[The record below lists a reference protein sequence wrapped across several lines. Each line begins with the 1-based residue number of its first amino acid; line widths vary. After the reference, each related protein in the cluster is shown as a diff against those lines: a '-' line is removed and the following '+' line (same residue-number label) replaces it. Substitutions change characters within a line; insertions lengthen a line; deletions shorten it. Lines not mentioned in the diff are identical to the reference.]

1 MASSPILAT
10 SLPQKQL
17 TTSSSVAPAGG
28 SRHPPP
34 EQLAILLDKSESVDL
49 VKRIHAAILRR
60 NLSLH
65 PYHPVLNLKLHR
77 AYASHGKIRHSLSLF
92 HHTIDPD
99 LFLFTAAINTAS
111 TNGLRDQAFLL
122 YLQLLSSGIVPN
134 EFTFSSVLK
143 SCSAQSVK
151 AIHTHVLKFGLGLDP
166 YVATGLVDVYARG
179 GDVVSAQKVFDR
191 MPERS
196 LVSSTAMITC
206 YAKQGNVEA
215 ARVLFESMPET
226 ERDIVSWNVMIDGY
240 AQHGFPSEALMLF
253 QKLLAKGKPKPDEIT
268 ALASLSACSQIGAL
282 ESGRWI
288 HVFVKKSR
296 ISVNVKVCTALIDMY
311 SKCGSLEEAVSVF
324 NGTPRKD
331 IVAWNA
337 MIAGYAMHG
346 YSQDALRLFD
356 EMQGNAGLQP
366 TDITFIA
373 TLQACAQ
380 GGLVKEGVR
389 MFESMGQVYGIK
401 PKIEHYGCL
410 VSLLGRAGRLKH
422 AYEII
427 KKMEIE
433 ADSVVWSSLLGSCKL
448 HGDFVLGKEIAEY
461 LIERNI
467 TNSGTYV
474 LLSNIYASESDYEGV
489 AKVRSLMKEKTIV
502 KEPGV
507 STIEIDDRVHEFR
520 AGDRNHLESKEIYTM
535 VRKMS
540 ERIKSSGYVPD
551 TNAVLQDLEETEKEQ
566 SLEVHSERLAIAY
579 GLIST
584 KPGSPL
590 RIFKNLRVCSDCHTV
605 TKLIS
610 KITGRKIVMRDRN
623 RFHHFVDGSCSCGD
637 FCLNVSI
644 VSRLYVDEAW
654 HPNSAPVEVV
664 DLKNNVERSVVL
676 RSQSN
681 PCNHQNFSF
690 PMPHVGGAS
699 VSGLG

>member
-1 MASSPILAT
+1 MASSPILTT

-17 TTSSSVAPAGG
+17 TTSSSSAAGF
-28 SRHPPP
+28 RLPPP
-34 EQLAILLDKSESVDL
+34 EKLAVLLDKSESVDL
-49 VKRIHAAILRR
+49 VKQIHAAILRR
-60 NLSLH
+60 NLFLH

-77 AYASHGKIRHSLSLF
+77 AYASHGKIHHSLSLI
-92 HHTIDPD
+92 HQTIDPD
-99 LFLFTAAINTAS
+99 LFLFSAAINTAS

-122 YLQLLSSGIVPN
+122 YFQLLSSETVPN
-134 EFTFSSVLK
+134 EFTFSSILK
-143 SCSAQSVK
+143 SCSTQSVK
-151 AIHTHVLKFGLGLDP
+151 AVHTHVLKFGLGLDP

-179 GDVVSAQKVFDR
+179 GGDVVSAQKVFDR

-196 LVSSTAMITC
+196 IVSSTAMITC

-215 ARVLFESMPET
+215 ARALFERVPET

-240 AQHGFPSEALMLF
+240 AQHGFPCEALMLF
-253 QKLLAKGKPKPDEIT
+253 RELLAKGRPKPDEIT
-268 ALASLSACSQIGAL
+268 VVATLSACSQIGAL

-288 HVFVKKSR
+288 HVFIKRSR
-296 ISVNVKVCTALIDMY
+296 IRVNVKVCTALIDMY

-324 NGTPRKD
+324 NDAPRKD
-331 IVAWNA
+331 VVAWNA
-337 MIAGYAMHG
+337 MIAGYAVHG

-356 EMQGNAGLQP
+356 EMQGTAGLQP
-366 TDITFIA
+366 TDITFVA
-373 TLQACAQ
+373 TLQACAHA
-380 GGLVKEGVR
+380 GLVEEGVR
-389 MFESMGQVYGIK
+389 MFESMGQEYGIK

-410 VSLLGRAGRLKH
+410 VSLLGRAGRLKQ

-427 KKMEIE
+427 KNMEME
-433 ADSVVWSSLLGSCKL
+433 ADSVIWSSLLGSCKL
-448 HGDFVLGKEIAEY
+448 RGDFVLGKEITEY
-461 LIERNI
+461 LIRRNI

-474 LLSNIYASESDYEGV
+474 LLSNMYASVSDYEGV

-507 STIEIDDRVHEFR
+507 SAIEVDDRVHEFR
-520 AGDRNHLESKEIYTM
+520 AGDRNHLQSKEIYTM

-540 ERIKSSGYVPD
+540 ERIKSCGYVPD
-551 TNAVLQDLEETEKEQ
+551 TDAVLQDLEETEKEE

-637 FCLNVSI
+637 FCGPCKRRTDQILSDWSKKGKAGI
-644 VSRLYVDEAW
+644 WSRSCTA
-654 HPNSAPVEVV
+654 
-664 DLKNNVERSVVL
+664 
-676 RSQSN
+676 
-681 PCNHQNFSF
+681 
-690 PMPHVGGAS
+690 
-699 VSGLG
+699 

>member
-10 SLPQKQL
+10 SLPQKQP
-17 TTSSSVAPAGG
+17 TTSSPAGG
-28 SRHPPP
+28 FRLPPPP
-34 EQLAILLDKSESVDL
+34 EKLAILLDKSESVDL
-49 VKRIHAAILRR
+49 IKQIHAAILRH
-60 NLSLH
+60 NLFLH

-99 LFLFTAAINTAS
+99 LFLFTATINTAS
-111 TNGLRDQAFLL
+111 INGLRDQALLL
-122 YLQLLSSGIVPN
+122 YVQLLSSEIIPN
-134 EFTFSSVLK
+134 EFTLSSVLK
-143 SCSAQSVK
+143 SCSAESVQ
-151 AIHTHVLKFGLGLDP
+151 AIHTHVLKFGLALDP

-179 GDVVSAQKVFDR
+179 GDLVSALKVFDR
-191 MPERS
+191 MPERRS

-206 YAKQGNVEA
+206 YAKQGNVVA
-215 ARVLFESMPET
+215 ARALFEGMPEI

-240 AQHGFPSEALMLF
+240 AQHGFPTEALRLF
-253 QKLLAKGKPKPDEIT
+253 QKLLSEGNPKPDEIT
-268 ALASLSACSQIGAL
+268 LVAALSACSQIGAL

-288 HVFVKKSR
+288 HLFIKRSR
-296 ISVNVKVCTALIDMY
+296 RIISVNVKVCTALIDMY

-324 NGTPRKD
+324 NDTPRKD
-331 IVAWNA
+331 TVAWNA

-346 YSQDALRLFD
+346 YSQDALRLFG
-356 EMQGNAGLQP
+356 EMQGTVGLQA

-373 TLQACAQ
+373 TLQACAHA
-380 GGLVKEGVR
+380 GLVKEGVR
-389 MFESMGQVYGIK
+389 MFESMGQEYGIK

-410 VSLLGRAGRLKH
+410 VSLLGRAGRLKQ

-427 KKMEIE
+427 KKMETE

-461 LIERNI
+461 LIGRNI

-507 STIEIDDRVHEFR
+507 SAIEVDDRVHEFR
-520 AGDRNHLESKEIYTM
+520 AGDRNHLQSREIYTLL
-535 VRKMS
+535 RKLS
-540 ERIKSSGYVPD
+540 ERIKSCGYVPD
-551 TNAVLQDLEETEKEQ
+551 TNAVLQDLEETEKEE
-566 SLEVHSERLAIAY
+566 SLQVHSERLAIAY

-584 KPGSPL
+584 QPGSPL

-610 KITGRKIVMRDRN
+610 KITGRKIVVRDRN

-637 FCLNVSI
+637 F
-644 VSRLYVDEAW
+644 W
-654 HPNSAPVEVV
+654 
-664 DLKNNVERSVVL
+664 
-676 RSQSN
+676 
-681 PCNHQNFSF
+681 
-690 PMPHVGGAS
+690 
-699 VSGLG
+699 

>member
-1 MASSPILAT
+1 MPASSPILAT

-17 TTSSSVAPAGG
+17 TTSSPAGG
-28 SRHPPP
+28 FRLPPP
-34 EQLAILLDKSESVDL
+34 EKLAILLDRSESVDL
-49 VKRIHAAILRR
+49 VQQIHAAILRH
-60 NLSLH
+60 NLYLH

-77 AYASHGKIRHSLSLF
+77 AYASHDKIRHSLSLL
-92 HHTIDPD
+92 HTTIDPD

-111 TNGLRDQAFLL
+111 TNGLRDQAFRL
-122 YLQLLSSGIVPN
+122 YLQLLSSRIVPN
-134 EFTFSSVLK
+134 EFTLSSILK
-143 SCSAQSVK
+143 SCSARSVK
-151 AIHTHVLKFGLGLDP
+151 LIHTHVIKFGLGLDP
-166 YVATGLVDVYARG
+166 YVATGLVDVYALG
-179 GDVVSAQKVFDR
+179 GDLVSARKVFDR
-191 MPERS
+191 MPERRS
-196 LVSSTAMITC
+196 IVSCTAMLTC
-206 YAKQGNVEA
+206 YAKQGDVEA
-215 ARVLFESMPET
+215 ARALFESMLDSD
-226 ERDIVSWNVMIDGY
+226 RDIVSWNVMIDAYG
-240 AQHGFPSEALMLF
+240 QHGFPSEALMLF
-253 QKLLAKGKPKPDEIT
+253 RELLAEGKPKPDEIT
-268 ALASLSACSQIGAL
+268 AVATLSACSQIGAL

-288 HVFVKKSR
+288 HVLIERSGIR
-296 ISVNVKVCTALIDMY
+296 VNVKVCTALIDMY

-324 NGTPRKD
+324 NDTTRKD

-346 YSQDALRLFD
+346 YSQEALRLFD
-356 EMQGNAGLQP
+356 EMQGTVGLQP
-366 TDITFIA
+366 TDITFIG
-373 TLQACAQ
+373 TLQACAHA
-380 GGLVKEGVR
+380 GLVEEGVR

-410 VSLLGRAGRLKH
+410 VSLLGRAGRLKQ

-427 KKMEIE
+427 KNMEIE
-433 ADSVVWSSLLGSCKL
+433 ADSVIWSSLLGSCKL
-448 HGDFVLGKEIAEY
+448 HGDFGLGKEIAEY
-461 LIERNI
+461 LIGRNI

-474 LLSNIYASESDYEGV
+474 LLSNIYASVGDYEGV

-507 STIEIDDRVHEFR
+507 STIEIDGRVHEFR
-520 AGDRNHLESKEIYTM
+520 AGDGNHLQSEEIYTM

-540 ERIKSSGYVPD
+540 EWIKSSGYVPD
-551 TNAVLQDLEETEKEQ
+551 TNVVLQDLEKSEKEE

-637 FCLNVSI
+637 F
-644 VSRLYVDEAW
+644 W
-654 HPNSAPVEVV
+654 
-664 DLKNNVERSVVL
+664 
-676 RSQSN
+676 
-681 PCNHQNFSF
+681 
-690 PMPHVGGAS
+690 
-699 VSGLG
+699 

>member
-1 MASSPILAT
+1 MASSPILTT

-17 TTSSSVAPAGG
+17 TTSSSAGG
-28 SRHPPP
+28 FRLPPP
-34 EQLAILLDKSESVDL
+34 EKLAILLDKSESVDL
-49 VKRIHAAILRR
+49 VKQIHAAILRR
-60 NLSLH
+60 NLFLH

-77 AYASHGKIRHSLSLF
+77 AYASHAKIRHSLSLI
-92 HHTIDPD
+92 HQTIDPD
-99 LFLFTAAINTAS
+99 LFLIAAAINTAS

-122 YLQLLSSGIVPN
+122 YFQLLSSETVPN
-134 EFTFSSVLK
+134 EFTFSSILK
-143 SCSAQSVK
+143 SCSSQSVK

-166 YVATGLVDVYARG
+166 YVATGLVDVYSRG

-196 LVSSTAMITC
+196 IVSSTAMITC
-206 YAKQGNVEA
+206 YAKQGNVES
-215 ARVLFESMPET
+215 ARALFESVPET

-268 ALASLSACSQIGAL
+268 VVATLSACSQIGAL

-288 HVFVKKSR
+288 HVFIKRSR
-296 ISVNVKVCTALIDMY
+296 IRVNVKVCTALIDMY

-324 NGTPRKD
+324 NDAPRKD
-331 IVAWNA
+331 VVAWNA

-346 YSQDALRLFD
+346 YSQEALRLFD
-356 EMQGNAGLQP
+356 EMQGTAGLQP

-373 TLQACAQ
+373 TLQACAHA
-380 GGLVKEGVR
+380 GLVKEGVR
-389 MFESMGQVYGIK
+389 MFESMGQEFGIK

-410 VSLLGRAGRLKH
+410 VSLLGRAGRLKQ

-427 KKMEIE
+427 RNMEIE

-448 HGDFVLGKEIAEY
+448 DGDFVLGKEIAEY
-461 LIERNI
+461 LIGRNI
-467 TNSGTYV
+467 TNSRTYV
-474 LLSNIYASESDYEGV
+474 LLTNIYASVGNYEGV

-507 STIEIDDRVHEFR
+507 SAIEVDDRVHEFR
-520 AGDRNHLESKEIYTM
+520 AGDRNHLQSKQIYTM

-540 ERIKSSGYVPD
+540 ERIKSCGYVPD
-551 TNAVLQDLEETEKEQ
+551 TNAVLQDLEETEKEE

-623 RFHHFVDGSCSCGD
+623 RFHHLVDGSCSCGG
-637 FCLNVSI
+637 F
-644 VSRLYVDEAW
+644 W
-654 HPNSAPVEVV
+654 
-664 DLKNNVERSVVL
+664 
-676 RSQSN
+676 
-681 PCNHQNFSF
+681 
-690 PMPHVGGAS
+690 
-699 VSGLG
+699 